1 MGLVENIPDLD
12 PEHVGLSVVSISD
25 NLTLIPTPPLSRA
38 STPHSGNR
46 HGFLSAYFTEMHQR
60 RKEVKS
66 FINDKDFLQTRIL
79 FYIFI

>member
-1 MGLVENIPDLD
+1 MENIADLD
-12 PEHVGLSVVSISD
+12 PEHVGLSVVSTSD
-25 NLTLIPTPPLSRA
+25 NLTLIPTTPLSGA

-46 HGFLSAYFTEMHQR
+46 HGFLSAYFTEMLHLG